1 MKALMNSRN
10 LLNLALL
17 LVAATLA
24 VFIYQSEKAD
34 TVLERISEIHF
45 DNEVTDITTI
55 VIEHNGRR
63 TRLEKSADDQWQITE
78 PVHIA
83 ANNFRINSILK
94 LVDAP
99 IHNRYPLSALH
110 ADKIGLGSPQPGD
123 NTTAVSFGD
132 TVFRF
137 GTTNPATKLRYIQVG
152 ETVYTIED
160 VYYPLLSSHF
170 GTLVSLGLLPG
181 NSIIEKLVLINQTIS
196 KDANDRWQ
204 SNIDISA
211 DRIAAVLE
219 GWKAFQAFGIHE
231 YMPRDSL
238 GEVFLHLEGK
248 AEPLTY
254 QVTDIDPWLILARP
268 EIGLEY
274 HLDIEAYEK
283 LITPR

>member
-1 MKALMNSRN
+1 MNNRN

-24 VFIYQSEKAD
+24 FFIYQSEEPD
-34 TVLERISEIHF
+34 TELERISDINI
-45 DNEVTDITTI
+45 DIKAADITTL

-63 TRLEKSADDQWQITE
+63 TRLEKNTADQWQITE
-78 PVHIA
+78 PVRIA

-94 LVDAP
+94 LADAP
-99 IHNRYPLSALH
+99 IHKSYPISVL
-110 ADKIGLGSPQPGD
+110 DTDNIGLDSAQRSD

-132 TVFRF
+132 TMFRF
-137 GTTNPATKLRYIQVG
+137 GTINPATNLRYIQID

-170 GTLVSLGLLPG
+170 GTLVSLSLLPE

-196 KDANDRWQ
+196 KDSNDRWQ

-211 DRIAAVLE
+211 DSIAAALE

-231 YMPRDSL
+231 YMPRDPL
-238 GEVFLHLEGK
+238 GEVFVYLEGNE
-248 AEPLTY
+248 EPLSFRA
-254 QVTDIDPWLILARP
+254 TDTNPWLILARP

-274 HLDIEAYEK
+274 HLDIEAYDK
-283 LITPR
+283 LIAPQ